1 MCRVWHP
8 NSNIIMPNLVHLLIS
23 FFLRLIITNTFTVC
37 VDSSDQPICPTWTY
51 PSPSGNECIC
61 GSDLDH
67 VVLCDPETLTV
78 HLTVKFFCF
87 MLFNS
92 NGVNMT
98 LLGTCPYGGTERL
111 PRNFSMLH
119 EDSMLCSFYNRKG
132 QLCGE
137 CADNYTLPANS
148 YYLGCV
154 KCKDYNNGWIKFI
167 VASFLPLTIFY
178 IVVIIFRISVTSST
192 LNAFVMVNQI
202 AASPLVIRT
211 YYSSNLV
218 RDPYHVSYLAQFSVQ
233 LITAVV
239 AIWNLDFFRSFYEYI
254 CIHPDLNYQQVLLLE
269 YAIGIYPLF
278 LILLTFILVKL
289 HDNFAFVVWLWK
301 PFHRCLVVFRRQWNI
316 RSYLVHAFA
325 TFIVLS
331 YVKILNTSFELLI
344 PSQLYDMHKKRIL
357 KAYWY
362 YDGRVDMTSKGYI
375 PTLVLALLML
385 LFFNVLPLALLALY
399 PFKCFQRL
407 LNFCLISPNCRL
419 VLQIYMDS
427 FHGCYE
433 DTSHDYRHFATLYL
447 AVRFLNLLTAS
458 VFSYTL
464 YLQAA
469 TLVFVIALALVAKFQ
484 PYKNKRNNVVDIIL
498 LFMVINGFISSTMYN
513 VGRFYMYPKWL
524 ATVIA
529 GISILIIIS
538 YMVFLILACVLPKAI
553 QCCKKCK
560 THLMSKIR
568 MSGVNEGDR
577 APLNPGSIDYNSYH

>member
-1 MCRVWHP
+1 MVHF
-8 NSNIIMPNLVHLLIS
+8 LVS
-23 FFLRLIITNTFTVC
+23 FFLIIFTVFAEN
-37 VDSSDQPICPTWTY
+37 SDLPTCPIWTY
-51 PSPSGNECIC
+51 PSPAGNECIC
-61 GSDLDH
+61 GNDLDNI
-67 VVLCDPETLTV
+67 VLCDPETLTV
-78 HLTVKFFCF
+78 RFTVKFFCF

-98 LLGTCPYGGTERL
+98 LLGTCPYGSKKEL
-111 PRNFSMLH
+111 HRNFSMSH
-119 EDSMLCSFYNRKG
+119 EDSKLCSFYNRKG

-167 VASFLPLTIFY
+167 IASFLPITIFY
-178 IVVIIFRISVTSST
+178 ILVIVFRISVTSST

-202 AASPLVIRT
+202 AASPPVIRT
-211 YYSSNLV
+211 VYSSNLV
-218 RDPYHVSYLAQFSVQ
+218 SDPYYVSYLTQFSVQ

-269 YAIGIYPLF
+269 YTIGIYPLF
-278 LILLTFILVKL
+278 LILLTFILVKM
-289 HDNFAFVVWLWK
+289 HDNFAVVVWLWK
-301 PFHRCLVVFRRQWNI
+301 PFHRCLAVFRRQWNI

-344 PSQLYDMHKKRIL
+344 PSQLYDMHKNRIL
-357 KAYWY
+357 KSYWY
-362 YDGRVDMTSKGYI
+362 YDGRVDMTSKGYM

-399 PFKCFQRL
+399 PFKCFQRVL
-407 LNFCLISPNCRL
+407 DFCLSPNCRL

-433 DTSHDYRHFATLYL
+433 DTSHDYRHFAALYL
-447 AVRFLNLLTAS
+447 AVRFLNLLMAS
-458 VFSYTL
+458 VFSFTL
-464 YLQAA
+464 YLPAA
-469 TLVFVIALALVAKFQ
+469 ALVFVIALALVAKFQ
-484 PYKNKRNNVVDIIL
+484 PYKNKKNNVIDIIL
-498 LFMVINGFISSTMYN
+498 LFMTINGFISFTMYN

-524 ATVIA
+524 AMVIA
-529 GISILIIIS
+529 VISILIIIS
-538 YMVFLILACVLPKAI
+538 YVVFRILACVLPKAI

-577 APLNPGSIDYNSYH
+577 AFLNPGSIDYS

>member
-1 MCRVWHP
+1 MCRVWQP
-8 NSNIIMPNLVHLLIS
+8 NSNIMPSLVHFLVS

-37 VDSSDQPICPTWTY
+37 AESSDQPTCPIWTY

-61 GSDLDH
+61 GNDLDH

-78 HLTVKFFCF
+78 RLTVKFFCF

-98 LLGTCPYGGTERL
+98 LLGTCPYGGREKL
-111 PRNFSMLH
+111 HKNFSVLH
-119 EDSMLCSFYNRKG
+119 EDSSLCSLYNRKG

-178 IVVIIFRISVTSST
+178 IVVIICRISATSST

-202 AASPLVIRT
+202 IASPPVIRT
-211 YYSSNLV
+211 VYSSNLV
-218 RDPYHVSYLAQFSVQ
+218 RDPYYVSYLTQFSVQ
-233 LITAVV
+233 LIIAVV
-239 AIWNLDFFRSFYEYI
+239 AIWNLEFFRSFYGYI

-289 HDNFAFVVWLWK
+289 HDNFTFVVWLWK
-301 PFHRCLVVFRRQWNI
+301 PFHRCLAVFRRQWNI

-344 PSQLYDMHKKRIL
+344 PSQLYDMHRNRIL

-407 LNFCLISPNCRL
+407 LNFFLSPNCRL

-427 FHGCYE
+427 FHGCYK
-433 DTSHDYRHFATLYL
+433 DTSHDYRHFAALYL
-447 AVRFLNLLTAS
+447 AVRFLNLLMAP
-458 VFSYTL
+458 VFNHTL
-464 YLQAA
+464 YLPAA
-469 TLVFVIALALVAKFQ
+469 VLVFVFALALIAKFQ

-498 LFMVINGFISSTMYN
+498 LFTMINGFISSIMFN
-513 VGRFYMYPKWL
+513 VRLFMYPKL
-524 ATVIA
+524 FFGIIA
-529 GISILIIIS
+529 FVSVLIVLS
-538 YMVFLILACVLPKAI
+538 YLLFLILACVLPKAI

-560 THLMSKIR
+560 TRLISKIR
-568 MSGVNEGDR
+568 MSGVNEGYR
-577 APLNPGSIDYNSYH
+577 ALESIDYNSC